1 MSLKSSIYFYFFNV
15 NKMSYDYKSVIA
27 NFCAF
32 ADEVVCATIPC
43 EDGTREALAEMEK
56 EHSNFKVVETDIKL
70 SDNRFDGKLKTA
82 ALQATTNP
90 IKVIADG
97 DEKFLLW
104 QKPIWEKHYDM
115 LMSMRQDGV
124 DGLMIP
130 VLDLWGDEKKI
141 RIDKNIGLK
150 FRIHLDTIKS
160 RGVIP
165 EAELYDGYFDTKLS
179 DSTEALNA
187 DGRLGRFVN
196 VISSHFLHPLFSR
209 NLIETPY
216 VVHFGYLDL
225 KHRAEKVATFWKP
238 HWEAR
243 SGHEED
249 VEVNEEN
256 LKQFPTIEH
265 GLPITDEA
273 PPEQP
278 KDNPNEW

>member
-15 NKMSYDYKSVIA
+15 NKMGYDYKSVIA

-43 EDGTREALAEMEK
+43 EDGTRESLAEMEK
-56 EHSNFKVVETDIKL
+56 QYPNFKVVETDIKL

-82 ALQATTNP
+82 ALKATTNI
-90 IKVIADG
+90 IKIIADG
-97 DEKFLLW
+97 DERFPLW
-104 QKPIWEKHYDM
+104 QKPLWEKHYET
-115 LMSMRQDGV
+115 LLISKQDGV
-124 DGLMIP
+124 DGMMVP
-130 VLDLWGDEKKI
+130 VLDLWGSPDKI

-165 EAELYDGYFDTKLS
+165 EAELYDGYFNTKMS
-179 DSTEALNA
+179 DSTEALNEY
-187 DGRLGRFVN
+187 GQLGRF
-196 VISSHFLHPLFSR
+196 ISIVSPHYLHPLFSR
-209 NLIETPY
+209 NLIETPF

-225 KHRAEKVATFWKP
+225 KHRAEKVAPFWKP

-249 VEVNEEN
+249 VDTSEN
-256 LKQFPTIEH
+256 SLKQYPTIDH
-265 GLPITDEA
+265 GLPIGDEP
-273 PPEQP
+273 PPEKP
-278 KDNPNEW
+278 KDSDY

>member
-15 NKMSYDYKSVIA
+15 NKMGYDYKSVIS

-32 ADEVVCATIPC
+32 ADEVVCATIKC
-43 EDGTREALAEMEK
+43 EDGTRESLAEMEK
-56 EHSNFKVVETDIKL
+56 EFPNFKVVETDIQL

-82 ALQATTNP
+82 ALKATTNP
-90 IKVIADG
+90 IKIIADG

-104 QKPIWEKHYDM
+104 QKPLWEKHYEV
-115 LMSMRQDGV
+115 LMMSKQECV
-124 DGLMIP
+124 DGLMVP
-130 VLDLWGDEKKI
+130 VLDLWGSPERI
-141 RIDKNIGLK
+141 RVDKNIGLK

-165 EAELYDGYFDTKLS
+165 EAELYDGYFNTKLS
-179 DSTEALNA
+179 DSTEALNEQ
-187 DGRLGRFVN
+187 GQLGRFVS
-196 VISSHFLHPLFSR
+196 IASPHYLHPLFSR

-225 KHRAEKVATFWKP
+225 KHRAEKVAVFWKP

-243 SGHEED
+243 SGQEED
-249 VEVNEEN
+249 VDTNEDS
-256 LKQFPTIEH
+256 LKQYPTIDH

-278 KDNPNEW
+278 KDNSNGW

>member
-1 MSLKSSIYFYFFNV
+1 
-15 NKMSYDYKSVIA
+15 MSYDYKAVIS

-32 ADEVVCATIPC
+32 ADEVVCATIKC
-43 EDGTREALAEMEK
+43 EDGTRESLAEMEK
-56 EHSNFKVVETDIKL
+56 EFSNFKVIETDIQL

-90 IKVIADG
+90 IKIIADG

-104 QKPIWEKHYDM
+104 QKPLWEQYYEILYKSKY
-115 LMSMRQDGV
+115 DGV
-124 DGLMIP
+124 DGIMVP
-130 VLDLWGDEKKI
+130 VLDLWGGKDKI
-141 RIDKNIGLK
+141 RVDKNIGLK
-150 FRIHLDTIKS
+150 FRIHLDSIKS

-187 DGRLGRFVN
+187 QGQLGRFVTMA
-196 VISSHFLHPLFSR
+196 SPHFLHPLFSR

-225 KHRAEKVATFWKP
+225 KHRAEKVAPFWKP

-256 LKQFPTIEH
+256 LAQFPTIDH
-265 GLPITDEA
+265 GLSIDDEA
-273 PPEQP
+273 PPERP
-278 KDNPNEW
+278 KDNPNSW

>member
-1 MSLKSSIYFYFFNV
+1 MG
-15 NKMSYDYKSVIA
+15 YDYKSVIA

-32 ADEVVCATIPC
+32 ADEVVCATIKC
-43 EDGTREALAEMEK
+43 DDGTREALAEMELK
-56 EHSNFKVVETDIKL
+56 HSNFRVIETDISL

-82 ALQATTNP
+82 ALRATTNP
-90 IKVIADG
+90 IKIIADG
-97 DEKFLLW
+97 DEHFLLW
-104 QKPIWEKHYDM
+104 QKPIWEKYYET
-115 LMSMRQDGV
+115 LFMSKKDNI

-130 VLDLWGDEKKI
+130 VLDLWGDKEKI
-141 RIDKNIGLK
+141 RVDKQIGVK

-165 EAELYDGYFDTKLS
+165 EAELSDGFFDTGLS
-179 DSTEALNA
+179 DSTEALNEQ
-187 DGRLGRFVN
+187 GFLGRFVSI
-196 VISSHFLHPLFSR
+196 VSPHYLHPLFSR

-243 SGHEED
+243 SGQEED
-249 VEVNEEN
+249 VDTSEES
-256 LKQFPTIEH
+256 LKQYPTIDH
-265 GLPITDEA
+265 GLPITDEP

-278 KDNPNEW
+278 KDNEDN